1 MQQTAPRRVG
11 RPRDPQVAAR
21 DEYIYRL
28 IAEGTGSRSALAAAS
43 GHDRE
48 AVYLSCKRLERQ
60 GRVRKCLGSSGAPV
74 WSVADGT
81 PCP

>member
-1 MQQTAPRRVG
+1 MQQTARRPG
-11 RPRDPQVAAR
+11 RPRDPQVQAR
-21 DEYIYRL
+21 DERIYEL
-28 IAEGTGSRSALAAAS
+28 ITEGLCSRSELAAAT

-48 AVYLSCKRLERQ
+48 AVYLSCKRLQRD
-60 GRVRKCLGSSGAPV
+60 GRVRQCLGPHGAIV